1 MVVSDTAWYG
11 ISCGEFLSVAQS
23 GKTAQACARFFRGKM
38 GSVRFYGDISVF
50 LNSVM
55 AVDVV

>member
-1 MVVSDTAWYG
+1 MWFLILLG
-11 ISCGEFLSVAQS
+11 IVYLAVNFFSVAQS

-50 LNSVM
+50 SQQRM

>member
-1 MVVSDTAWYG
+1 MVFDTAWDSV
-11 ISCGEFLSVAQS
+11 SCGELFSVAQS

-50 LNSVM
+50 SQQRM